1 MNVRQTAD
9 GVVVGVRVIPRASCT
24 TVEKLAGG
32 ELRVKVTAPPV
43 DSAANE
49 AVIEAVA
56 AYFGLPRRQVEVIGG
71 HKSRQKNILL
81 RGCRLDAV
89 ADN

>member
-1 MNVRQTAD
+1 MRQTAD
-9 GVVVGVRVIPRASCT
+9 GVVVAVRVIPRASCT
-24 TVEKLAGG
+24 AVEKVASG

-49 AVIEAVA
+49 AVTEAVA
-56 AYFGLPRRQVEVIGG
+56 AYFGLPRRQVEVVAG
-71 HKSRQKNILL
+71 HKSRQKSLLL

-89 ADN
+89 GDN